1 MFNSEDA
8 DLDKIQEL
16 NLSKSVSDSGWLNIK
31 ITENHFDQTKNVT
44 EIYSRSSLSTKT
56 CFFLEFKWTRLL
68 N

>member
-31 ITENHFDQTKNVT
+31 ITENHFDQTK
-44 EIYSRSSLSTKT
+44 K
-56 CFFLEFKWTRLL
+56 
-68 N
+68 